1 MNIQSLE
8 FGSLGVNNRDDIP
21 QYAFATDN
29 PDVYFNTEMCREK
42 GHVNGAGSCICRTSC
57 PSSLDDLA
65 AGKIY
70 AVAAMLLCYFFP
82 AAFGLDTRRNDQCLV
97 VRVSLTE
104 RVVGRSRRCQR
115 SARCRQDQG

>member
-1 MNIQSLE
+1 MNIQNLE
-8 FGSLGVNNRDDIP
+8 FGSLTVNKRDDIP

-65 AGKIY
+65 AGKLY
-70 AVAAMLLCYFFP
+70 AVAAILVFLPRCHRPGYTTQSPVRSCALFP
-82 AAFGLDTRRNDQCLV
+82 DQP
-97 VRVSLTE
+97 
-104 RVVGRSRRCQR
+104 
-115 SARCRQDQG
+115 